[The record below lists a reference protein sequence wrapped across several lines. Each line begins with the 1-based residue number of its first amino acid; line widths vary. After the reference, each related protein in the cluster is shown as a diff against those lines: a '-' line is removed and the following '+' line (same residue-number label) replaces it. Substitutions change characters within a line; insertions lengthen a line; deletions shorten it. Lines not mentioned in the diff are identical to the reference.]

1 MNQRL
6 KKLVLFPM
14 NILYKINPLLEIKI
28 MFFLKN
34 GYKLNMKK
42 PVTYNEKIQWI
53 KFNGFTREMIN
64 CTDKYRVRKYIKECG
79 CEELLIPLLWEG
91 YDPNLIPFE
100 SLPNQFVIKVTHGS
114 GFNIIC
120 QDKSKLNEA
129 KVKKQ
134 LSKWLKEKYLPC
146 YGEWFYGI
154 VKPRI
159 IIEEYLCDRSKKGPN
174 DYKLLCFHGEPK
186 IIQFHMDR
194 FSEHKMKLYDLEWKE
209 LTHCR
214 TKFSYTSELKVDKPK
229 ELELLIEYAKKLS
242 KSFHMARVDFY
253 IINEKIYFG
262 EITFTDGAGF
272 DKIIPYSFD
281 AELGSYMKIP

>member
-186 IIQFHMDR
+186 IIQ
-194 FSEHKMKLYDLEWKE
+194 L
-209 LTHCR
+209 
-214 TKFSYTSELKVDKPK
+214 
-229 ELELLIEYAKKLS
+229 
-242 KSFHMARVDFY
+242 
-253 IINEKIYFG
+253 
-262 EITFTDGAGF
+262 
-272 DKIIPYSFD
+272 
-281 AELGSYMKIP
+281 